1 MKNKI
6 LILGITSFAGYTF
19 AKYMLKK
26 KFFVIGTFNSNK
38 SILDDIENFKNL
50 KLYKINL
57 ENRYDYLHTIAE
69 KTKPKYII
77 DFSSICMVNESWG
90 NPSKYFRVNCLSK
103 IKLILNL
110 NKSKHVKKYVY
121 ISTPEV
127 FGENRGILK
136 ENCNIYKPSTPYA
149 STKLLT
155 ENLVRNYQAVKNKK
169 FIIARFS
176 NFYGPRQPAHRLI
189 PKLII
194 TIKKNEKFVIDG
206 TGLSKR
212 NYIFSKDFCNGI
224 FLILKKGATRNTYHF
239 SSKNLYTVLDI
250 VKRVCVIM
258 KVDYKKFVTF
268 GKERTCKDSIYNLNC
283 EMTKKNLSWRPNFSL
298 DQGIKETITYIE
310 NNYKFIKKQNL
321 NFKLNK

>member
-103 IKLILNL
+103 IKLIL
-110 NKSKHVKKYVY
+110 KRIPTYVA
-121 ISTPEV
+121 TP
-127 FGENRGILK
+127 FPPL
-136 ENCNIYKPSTPYA
+136 
-149 STKLLT
+149 
-155 ENLVRNYQAVKNKK
+155 
-169 FIIARFS
+169 
-176 NFYGPRQPAHRLI
+176 
-189 PKLII
+189 
-194 TIKKNEKFVIDG
+194 
-206 TGLSKR
+206 
-212 NYIFSKDFCNGI
+212 
-224 FLILKKGATRNTYHF
+224 
-239 SSKNLYTVLDI
+239 
-250 VKRVCVIM
+250 
-258 KVDYKKFVTF
+258 
-268 GKERTCKDSIYNLNC
+268 
-283 EMTKKNLSWRPNFSL
+283 NFSQIGNTWPKNTL
-298 DQGIKETITYIE
+298 SEE
-310 NNYKFIKKQNL
+310 M
-321 NFKLNK
+321 